1 MQTYMT
7 SLLDRAAA
15 DSFAAWFDSEIGTE
29 FEINTVDGQF
39 YIMGYDLLPQEVGLC
54 KAWEQGRSYSD
65 YNYPEARD
73 LKLGRINDKGWMREI
88 RTEIHLRDFGREHNV
103 L

>member
-7 SLLDRAAA
+7 KLMDRAAA

-29 FEINTVDGQF
+29 FEINTIDGQF

-54 KAWEQGRSYSD
+54 KAWEQGSSYAD
-65 YNYPEARD
+65 YDYPEARD
-73 LKLGRINDKGWMREI
+73 LQLGRINDKGWMKNIQIEI
-88 RTEIHLRDFGREHNV
+88 VNRDLGRKHNAI
-103 L
+103 